1 MAEPSYQP
9 STPTKPKPKKKRFT
23 KPNLTLKQSQYLFVY
38 VCLLL
43 PLIFYLGIRIA
54 PTLYTF
60 NIGFREWNI
69 LSPEKPFVGLDNYK
83 TLMSDPIFK
92 KSLWNTLIFIVLGV
106 AGQVIIGLAIA
117 LLLQRI
123 NKFVGIFRVI
133 YFIPYV
139 TSIVA
144 ISWVFKWLFM
154 NNGIINELL
163 VTIGIPPQLFLN
175 SPDQAI
181 YIIIGT
187 MIWQGLGFQMIIF
200 LAGLE
205 NIPKMFYEAA
215 EVDGANSWQKFKDIT
230 IPLLNPTLVFSVVI
244 GSITFIQVSFTQVVN
259 MSVDS
264 AGGPLHSTISV
275 VVYIYQLAFRQ
286 YSMGLASAA
295 TVILF
300 LFILALTIFQMK
312 VLSKKFDY

>member
-9 STPTKPKPKKKRFT
+9 SQSIKRKNNKKR
-23 KPNLTLKQSQYLFVY
+23 PNLTLNQSKYLFVY
-38 VCLLL
+38 SCLLL
-43 PLIFYLGIRIA
+43 PLIFYISIRFI

-60 NIGFREWNI
+60 NIGFREWDI
-69 LSPEKPFVGLDNYK
+69 LSPEKPFVGLENYVA
-83 TLMSDPIFK
+83 LANDPIFK
-92 KSLWNTLIFIVLGV
+92 KSLLNTLIFIVFGV
-106 AGQVIIGLAIA
+106 SGQVVIGLAIA

-123 NKFVGIFRVI
+123 NKFVGVFRVI

-144 ISWVFKWLFM
+144 VSWVFRWLFM
-154 NNGIINELL
+154 NNGIVNETL
-163 VTIGIPPQLFLN
+163 VKLGLPPQLFLN

-181 YIIIGT
+181 YIIIAT
-187 MIWQGLGFQMIIF
+187 MIWQALGFQMVIF

-215 EVDGANSWQKFKDIT
+215 EVDGANSWQKFISIT
-230 IPLLNPTLVFSVVI
+230 IPMLNPTIVFSVVI
-244 GSITFIQVSFTQVVN
+244 GSINFIQVSFTQVVN

-264 AGGPLHSTISV
+264 AGGPLHSTISL

-312 VLSKKFDY
+312 VLSKKYDY

>member
-1 MAEPSYQP
+1 MLQ
-9 STPTKPKPKKKRFT
+9 TKPDLHQVPSKKRSKFQ
-23 KPNLTLKQSQYLFVY
+23 LTLKQQKYIFVY
-38 VCLLL
+38 TCLLL
-43 PLIFYLGIRIA
+43 PIIFFFGIRHI

-60 NIGFREWNI
+60 NLGFHEWDI
-69 LSPEKPFVGLDNYK
+69 LSTEKKFVGLQNYVE
-83 TLMSDPIFK
+83 LIRDPIFL
-92 KSLWNTLIFIVLGV
+92 KSLYNTAIYVVIGV
-106 AGQVIIGLAIA
+106 TGQVVIGLVVA

-123 NKFVGIFRVI
+123 NRFVGLFRVI

-144 ISWVFKWLFM
+144 VSWIFKWLFM
-154 NNGIINELL
+154 NNGMVNDILVLL
-163 VTIGIPPQLFLN
+163 GFSPQLFLY

-187 MIWQGLGFQMIIF
+187 MIWQALGFQMVIF

-215 EVDGANSWQKFKDIT
+215 EIDGANAWQQFKSIT
-230 IPLLNPTLVFSVVI
+230 LPLLNPTIVFSVVI
-244 GSITFIQVSFTQVVN
+244 GSINFIQVSFTQVIN

-264 AGGPLHSTISV
+264 SGGPLNSTITL
-275 VVYIYQLAFRQ
+275 VVYIYQLAFR
-286 YSMGLASAA
+286 YFDMGMAAAA

-300 LFILALTIFQMK
+300 IIMLAITLFQMK
-312 VLSKKFDY
+312 VLTRKFDY

>member
-1 MAEPSYQP
+1 MAEPSYQT
-9 STPTKPKPKKKRFT
+9 SQSVKR
-23 KPNLTLKQSQYLFVY
+23 KSNKRRPNLTLNQSKYLFVY
-38 VCLLL
+38 SCLLL
-43 PLIFYLGIRIA
+43 PLIFYISIRFI

-60 NIGFREWNI
+60 NIGFREWDI
-69 LSPEKPFVGLDNYK
+69 LSPEKPFVGLDNYVA
-83 TLMSDPIFK
+83 LANDPIFK
-92 KSLWNTLIFIVLGV
+92 KSLLNTVIFIVFGV
-106 AGQVIIGLAIA
+106 SGQVVIGLAIA

-123 NKFVGIFRVI
+123 NKFVGVFRVI

-144 ISWVFKWLFM
+144 VSWVFRWLFM
-154 NNGIINELL
+154 NNGIVNETL
-163 VTIGIPPQLFLN
+163 VKLGLPPQLFLN

-181 YIIIGT
+181 YIIIAT
-187 MIWQGLGFQMIIF
+187 MIWQALGFQMVIF

-215 EVDGANSWQKFKDIT
+215 EVDGANSWQKFKSIT
-230 IPLLNPTLVFSVVI
+230 IPMLNPTIVFSVVI
-244 GSITFIQVSFTQVVN
+244 GSINFIQVSFTQVVN

-264 AGGPLHSTISV
+264 AGGPLHSTISL

-312 VLSKKFDY
+312 VLSKKYDY

>member
-9 STPTKPKPKKKRFT
+9 VKKVKPSRKKRL
-23 KPNLTLKQSQYLFVY
+23 PNLTLNQSKYVFVY
-38 VCLLL
+38 ACLLL
-43 PLIFYLGIRIA
+43 PLIFYISIRFI

-69 LSPEKPFVGLDNYK
+69 LSPEKPFVGLDNYAA
-83 TLMSDPIFK
+83 LANDPVFK
-92 KSLWNTLIFIVLGV
+92 KSLINTFIFIIFGV
-106 AGQVIIGLAIA
+106 SGQVIIGLAIA

-123 NKFVGIFRVI
+123 NKFVGFFRVI

-144 ISWVFKWLFM
+144 VSWVFRWLFM
-154 NNGIINELL
+154 NNGIVNEAL
-163 VTIGIPPQLFLN
+163 VKLGLPPQLFLN

-181 YIIIGT
+181 YIIIAT
-187 MIWQGLGFQMIIF
+187 MIWQALGFQMVIF

-215 EVDGANSWQKFKDIT
+215 DVDGANSWQKFKSIT
-230 IPLLNPTLVFSVVI
+230 IPMLNPTIVFSVVI
-244 GSITFIQVSFTQVVN
+244 GSINFIQVSFTQVVN

-264 AGGPLHSTISV
+264 AGGPLHSTISL

-300 LFILALTIFQMK
+300 IFILALTIFQMK
-312 VLSKKFDY
+312 VLSKKYDY